1 MKQAL
6 NLINFMKKFSSISFI
21 FFIFLNIFIL
31 ATTFYK
37 SEIVHLGLNRDH
49 YINYYIFSFSFIIV
63 IVCIQIFN
71 NKIKNNIYLILFS
84 CLTSIVIFET
94 CLEFKIDKIWKRD
107 NTNFENNPYEYI
119 SNQKSKNSYIPR
131 ILPGSLLPNGLANSI
146 FPASSISSKNT
157 VMCKEN
163 SGMITYFSDRF
174 GFNNEDNVWENNNSA
189 ILTGDSFV
197 HGDCVKRN
205 NNISGNLE
213 KLNNSKKFINL
224 GMGGNGPLLKLLS
237 LREFGFL
244 NKTNNVLWFYFEG
257 NDFIELEF
265 EKSSKILNSY
275 LNDKNFTQNLHLKT
289 AVVDKEFLKIHQNN
303 IIKQKFLHN
312 LKRKIKNILFLK
324 NIRNLFNSLN
334 LMKAS
339 YPFDII
345 KYNKIIQMAQ
355 NLTKLN
361 NANFYFIYLPAFER
375 FTKKNRNH
383 DFFLN
388 KKILIDKVRENGV
401 FVIDISNLVFER
413 NSDPLQFFPNRQNGH
428 YNEKGYMAISQK
440 LNEIIEF

>member
-31 ATTFYK
+31 TTTFYK

-119 SNQKSKNSYIPR
+119 LNQKSKNSYIPR
-131 ILPGSLLPNGLANSI
+131 ILPGSLLPNGFANSI